1 MPPIATLAPP
11 RTPAPALALRTVYQ
25 PIADIATGRPVAFEA
40 LVRGPAGSPLESPGA
55 LFGAARRHG
64 LLVELDERC
73 RESAVLGAHAAGLR
87 TPLFVNVEPDA
98 LRAGGVEPLRRL
110 VATWGSS
117 AHLVLEI
124 TERALT
130 QRPSELLY
138 FIAAARRLGLRI
150 ALDDVGVD
158 PRSLALMPLV
168 APDVIKLD
176 MRLVH
181 EPPSAHTAAVV
192 TAVAA
197 ECERSGALL
206 LAEGIEHEEHHRRA
220 RALGATLVQGWHLGR
235 PGPLPR
241 DVESS
246 PLPAL
251 PLPPAPAPTPFAAVA
266 PHRPTRQADWRFLLQ
281 ISHLLEDR
289 ARGLGA
295 EAVVLGAFQSAR
307 RFTDDTARRY
317 RALAE
322 SAALVAAFGV
332 DLDPEP
338 VEGVRGADLRPDDPL
353 GGEWSVVVLG
363 PHFAGALVARETT
376 HRVRGSRVFEYAVTH
391 DRPLVVAAA
400 RALMTKVLPQEG
412 GDAAAPSVLTPARV
426 AASGT

>member
-1 MPPIATLAPP
+1 M
-11 RTPAPALALRTVYQ
+11 ALRTVYQ
-25 PIADIATGRPVAFEA
+25 PIVDIESGCPVAFEA
-40 LVRGPAGSPLESPGA
+40 LVRGPRGSALESPGA
-55 LFGAARRHG
+55 LFTAARRHG

-73 RESAVLGAHAAGLR
+73 RESAVAGAHAAGLR

-110 VATWGSS
+110 VAAWDTS
-117 AHLVLEI
+117 AHLVLEV

-130 QRPSELLY
+130 ERPSDLLY
-138 FIAAARRLGLRI
+138 FIGAARELGLRI

-176 MRLVH
+176 MALVH
-181 EPPSAHTAAVV
+181 DAPSPHTAAVL

-206 LAEGIEHEEHHRRA
+206 LAEGVEHEGHRRRA
-220 RALGATLVQGWHLGR
+220 GALGASLVQGWLFGR

-241 DVESS
+241 DIRADV
-246 PLPAL
+246 LPAL
-251 PLPPAPAPTPFAAVA
+251 PPSPSPAPTPFAAVA
-266 PHRPTRQADWRFLLQ
+266 PHRPTRHADWRFLLE

-289 ARGLGA
+289 ARSLGR
-295 EAVVLGAFQSAR
+295 EAVVLGAFQRAR
-307 RFTDDTARRY
+307 RFTPPTAVRY
-317 RALAE
+317 AALAR
-322 SAALVAAFGV
+322 SAALVAAVGV
-332 DLDPEP
+332 GLSAEP
-338 VEGVRGADLRPDDPL
+338 APGVRGADLHADHPL

-363 PHFAGALVARETT
+363 PHFAGALVARETGL
-376 HRVRGSRVFEYAVTH
+376 RVDGARTFEYAVTH

-400 RALMTKVLPQEG
+400 RSLMTTILPRGAGAATQGERRPLVLG
-412 GDAAAPSVLTPARV
+412 
-426 AASGT
+426 AASPA